1 MTESDGRNDQNPTEQ
16 AGPSQDPYAQSPYGQ
31 SPYGQNPYGQNP
43 SGQDPYTQSPYAQNA
58 DPFSKEQPAPGYPQQ
73 PAPPV
78 YGQQAYGQ
86 EVYGQQAYGQP
97 VHDQSAFGQPGQ
109 PYPGYPQPGY
119 PQPGYGA
126 APTSRPGTIIGAA
139 VVLIVVGLICA
150 LVGALTLLGSGE
162 ALEGEDAAFAAG
174 FLGAAIL
181 GLVGSLGGIATG
193 IGLLLKRSRIIA
205 ILATVASVLMAF
217 TCIGLIATVAVPIL
231 LWAPESSRRWFT
243 A

>member
-1 MTESDGRNDQNPTEQ
+1 M
-16 AGPSQDPYAQSPYGQ
+16 
-31 SPYGQNPYGQNP
+31 
-43 SGQDPYTQSPYAQNA
+43 
-58 DPFSKEQPAPGYPQQ
+58 
-73 PAPPV
+73 
-78 YGQQAYGQ
+78 
-86 EVYGQQAYGQP
+86 
-97 VHDQSAFGQPGQ
+97 
-109 PYPGYPQPGY
+109 
-119 PQPGYGA
+119 
-126 APTSRPGTIIGAA
+126 
-139 VVLIVVGLICA
+139 LIVVGLICA

-181 GLVGSLGGIATG
+181 GLVGSLGGIAAG